1 MCVLKKG
8 YQDTD
13 TVLSSVTTKVKGI
26 ALTNTTELG
35 ERIWDVADYIIP
47 PQVARRFDEEEVQA
61 GRSKC
66 PLTSLPGSTTFM
78 GYEEDMAA
86 PACSYFV
93 AYCVH
98 SLLKGCVQSLWISR
112 VSWEISVGCNTFALM
127 ILVVFN
133 LYRSKVIQTLVNI
146 FPLTLETF
154 LFSWW
159 FYHRGCQIIKVES
172 VQVILN
178 TF

>member
-13 TVLSSVTTKVKGI
+13 TVLSSVSTKVKGI

-61 GRSKC
+61 GRFKC

-78 GYEEDMAA
+78 GYEEDIAA
-86 PACSYFV
+86 PACSYFLLC
-93 AYCVH
+93 ALFTQGLCAIFWNSS
-98 SLLKGCVQSLWISR
+98 SLLGYQYWV
-112 VSWEISVGCNTFALM
+112 
-127 ILVVFN
+127 
-133 LYRSKVIQTLVNI
+133 
-146 FPLTLETF
+146 
-154 LFSWW
+154 
-159 FYHRGCQIIKVES
+159 
-172 VQVILN
+172 
-178 TF
+178 